1 MTPDVVHI
9 TGLEHSYGRTQ
20 ALHGV
25 DLRVGAGE
33 CVALL
38 GPNGAGKTTLVAALT
53 GADSSVGWQCRDR
66 RRQSTAGEDP
76 SKDRRRYSRSRWGV
90 ASRSLGR
97 LHRKYSHPAAHPGTS
112 SPLASAPPW
121 PTAPG
126 RVGG

>member
-9 TGLEHSYGRTQ
+9 TGLEHSYGRTR
-20 ALHGV
+20 ALRGV

-53 GADSSVGWQCRDR
+53 GLIHQSAGSVEIDGASPQRAKTR
-66 RRQSTAGEDP
+66 ARIAAVQPLEV
-76 SKDRRRYSRSRWGV
+76 WGV

-97 LHRKYSHPAAHPGTS
+97 LHRKYIHPATHPGTS